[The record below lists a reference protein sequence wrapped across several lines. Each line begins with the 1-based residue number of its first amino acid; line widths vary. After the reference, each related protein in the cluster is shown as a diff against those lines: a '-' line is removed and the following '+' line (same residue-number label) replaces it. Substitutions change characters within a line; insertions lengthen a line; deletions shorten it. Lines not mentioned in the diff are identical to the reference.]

1 MIRRLLRGVVRRALG
16 EPPTPATPP
25 PPRQEPEEPELPN
38 LEVEGPE
45 LARWVAEGDVLL
57 LDVREQ
63 VEVEGGFAA
72 GSWLLPMNQVPDRLA
87 ELPRSGRV
95 VVICAAGARS
105 YGVAH
110 YLREQGFAEAWSLAG
125 GVGAYLDAGGQ
136 NVSTPGDAELRLL
149 TPVRIRH
156 EAADARGLDPALAG
170 TVQRVDATPDGFR
183 YSVRIR
189 GDAATLVLEGLSAAE
204 LAPIGR
210 R

>member
-16 EPPTPATPP
+16 EPSTPAPPP
-25 PPRQEPEEPELPN
+25 PPRQEPEEPEPPN

-136 NVSTPGDAELRLL
+136 SVSTPGDAEYRLL
-149 TPVRIRH
+149 TPVRIRP
-156 EAADARGLDPALAG
+156 EAAAARGQDAALAG
-170 TVQRVDATPDGFR
+170 TVQRIDATPDGFR
-183 YSVRIR
+183 YTVRVR